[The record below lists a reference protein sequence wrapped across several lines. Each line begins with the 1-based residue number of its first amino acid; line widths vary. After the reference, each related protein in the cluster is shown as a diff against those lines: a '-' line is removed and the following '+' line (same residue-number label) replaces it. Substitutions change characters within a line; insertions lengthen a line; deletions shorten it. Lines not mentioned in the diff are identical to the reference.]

1 MKLIYH
7 KGALRDINSVLVYI
21 AKDDAAAVARVVDR
35 IRQVAELLAT
45 SPFLG
50 RPGRR
55 GARFLSIAGL
65 PYVIIYRVAGDS
77 VRIMA
82 VFHTARNR
90 RF

>member
-7 KGALRDINSVLVYI
+7 KGALRDLNSVFAYI
-21 AKDDAAAVARVVDR
+21 AKDDTNAAARVVDR
-35 IRQVAELLAT
+35 IRQVAELLAA

-55 GARFLSIAGL
+55 GARFLSVAGL
-65 PYVIIYRVAGDS
+65 PYVIIYRVTADS
-77 VRIMA
+77 VRIVA

>member
-1 MKLIYH
+1 MRLIYH
-7 KGALRDINSVLVYI
+7 KGALRDLNSIFAYI
-21 AKDDAAAVARVVDR
+21 SNDDPAVANRVVSR
-35 IRQVAELLAT
+35 IRAVAELLAD
-45 SPFLG
+45 SPYLG

-65 PYVIIYRVAGDS
+65 PYVIIYRIEAES

-82 VFHTARNR
+82 IFHTARDR